1 MKTSTA
7 SSIELKIWKT
17 WKTGFIFWKCVVPH
31 THYVSQTMP
40 KSLILTIVD
49 VNGVPKHTVGMHT
62 FKMQKCLHLF
72 LDANVTWGFDIYSE
86 YSDTQMS
93 KSVLIFMFQLRSQQ
107 SWEHIVINMLLSYNA
122 IFPFIESLP
131 ASTSLCCLL
140 FGTTLLS
147 VSSCPVIRAY
157 NILIRVVFSF
167 YY

>member
-1 MKTSTA
+1 MENLEDRLHILVVCCASYSLCLSDNAQEPHFDHCWCERCPKTHCRYA
-7 SSIELKIWKT
+7 HIQIAKI
-17 WKTGFIFWKCVVPH
+17 
-31 THYVSQTMP
+31 
-40 KSLILTIVD
+40 
-49 VNGVPKHTVGMHT
+49 
-62 FKMQKCLHLF
+62 LHLF

-122 IFPFIESLP
+122 MFPFIESLP